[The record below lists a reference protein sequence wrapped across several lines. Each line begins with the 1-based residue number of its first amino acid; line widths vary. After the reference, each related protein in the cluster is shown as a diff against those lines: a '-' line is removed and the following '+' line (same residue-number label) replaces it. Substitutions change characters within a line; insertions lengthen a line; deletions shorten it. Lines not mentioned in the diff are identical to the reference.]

1 MGRRSRK
8 AANAA
13 FVTGTIPTA
22 PVKITIAAVGRIKP
36 GPEQMLLDDYLE
48 RAGQAG
54 RALALGPFTV
64 TEIDERKARDRAA
77 QSARLIEAIPIG
89 AVAIALDERGKSLS
103 SPDFAH
109 LLASLRDHGAGAAV
123 FLIGGAD
130 GHDDALRARAGRLIS
145 FGPMVWPHML
155 ARVMLAEQLYRAVSI
170 LSGGPYHRV

>member
-13 FVTGTIPTA
+13 CVTGTIPTA
-22 PVKITIAAVGRIKP
+22 PVKISVAAVGRIKP
-36 GPEQMLLDDYLE
+36 GPEQMLLGDYLE

-64 TEIDERKARDRAA
+64 TEIDERKARDRTA
-77 QSARLIEAIPIG
+77 QSARLIEAIPPG
-89 AVAIALDERGKSLS
+89 AVAVALDERGKTLS
-103 SPDFAH
+103 SPDFAGM
-109 LLASLRDHGAGAAV
+109 LASLRDQGAGAAV

-130 GHDDALRARAGRLIS
+130 GHDKALRARADRLLS

-155 ARVMLAEQLYRAVSI
+155 VRVMLAEQLYRAVSI
-170 LSGGPYHRV
+170 LSGSPYHRA